1 MLSWR
6 MASEAES
13 SAETAHIYSRP
24 RRNPLSDLWL
34 FTANF
39 IKHPS
44 MVGGLLP
51 SSPFLV
57 DEVLKQV
64 DWSQAK
70 VIVEYGPGI
79 GSFTKRVLQRM
90 RPDARLIAFEIN
102 PDFVKFLQESVQD
115 PRFRLVNRSA
125 CEVDAVLKEL
135 GYDAADYVISG
146 IPFSVLPH
154 ALRDSIVRKTYSVLR
169 PQGSFLVY
177 QVSSAV
183 LPYLERVFG
192 TVAKDFELLNFF
204 PMRVFYCAR

>member
-1 MLSWR
+1 
-6 MASEAES
+6 MASEAGSGE
-13 SAETAHIYSRP
+13 ETVVNACEQPGRKP
-24 RRNPLSDLWL
+24 WADLWL
-34 FTANF
+34 FVANF
-39 IKHPS
+39 LKHPS

-64 DWSQAK
+64 DWSKAR

-79 GSFTKRVLQRM
+79 GSFTKRVIERM
-90 RPDARLIAFEIN
+90 SPDAKLIALEIN
-102 PDFVKFLQESVQD
+102 PDFIRFLRDSVQD
-115 PRFRLVNRSA
+115 PRFRLVERSA
-125 CEVDAVLKEL
+125 SEVDTVLKEL
-135 GYDAADYVISG
+135 GYDGADCVISG

-154 ALRDSIVRKTYSVLR
+154 ALRDSIVRKTHAILR

-192 TVAKDFELLNFF
+192 KVAKNFELLNFF
-204 PMRVFYCAR
+204 PMRVFSCAR